1 MKLRVLL
8 LITFTMLMLASVCS
22 AHSLVR
28 VSDYG
33 TDGFYYRFN
42 EIAPNGM
49 VISNKPQ
56 LSMSNDT
63 YDTYICT
70 NGPADHV
77 TTISFFA
84 NKEGYV
90 SKIMIIGEAN
100 DSVAMNNLRDDV
112 FTILTILGVN
122 KGEMMKFM
130 DSWNDSNN
138 ANIRHWCSASGR
150 FILISK
156 NINYDYNTFSATF
169 TAAA

>member
-1 MKLRVLL
+1 MKAKILFVM
-8 LITFTMLMLASVCS
+8 IATFMLTCVCS

-33 TDGFYYRFN
+33 ADGFYYRFN

-49 VISNKPQ
+49 VFHAMPK

-70 NGPADHV
+70 NGQANHTV
-77 TTISFFA
+77 TVSLFV
-84 NKEGYV
+84 NKEGFV
-90 SKIMIIGEAN
+90 SKVMVIGEAN
-100 DSVAMNNLRDDV
+100 DSAAMNNLRDDV
-112 FTILTILGVN
+112 FAILTLLGIN
-122 KGEMMKFM
+122 KGEMLKFM
-130 DSWNDSNN
+130 ESWNNSNN
-138 ANIRHWCSASGR
+138 ANIRHWCSAADR

-156 NINYDYNTFSATF
+156 TINYDYNTFSATF